1 LTLYKCPH
9 QKIHGII
16 WALHAQ
22 LVDTKKE
29 AQLVKDETLVRFFT
43 QLVLNQELVLNLD
56 NHILEA
62 LVLKQNRQLQEE
74 DLFILRRQKKN
85 SHY

>member
-1 LTLYKCPH
+1 MTLYKCPH

-16 WALHAQ
+16 WAIHAQ
-22 LVDTKKE
+22 VVDTKKE

-43 QLVLNQELVLNLD
+43 QLVLNLD

>member
-16 WALHAQ
+16 WAIHAQ
-22 LVDTKKE
+22 VVDTKKE

-43 QLVLNQELVLNLD
+43 QLVLNLD